1 MDEVAKIDRAKK
13 LADLK
18 KANTS
23 KQMQKLD
30 AIETGEAVF
39 KDVYFNKV
47 IVQQER
53 AEDDPAT
60 KLFNNWFA
68 ASAKK

>member
-1 MDEVAKIDRAKK
+1 MTETAKIERAKK

-30 AIETGEAVF
+30 ALETAEEVF
-39 KDVYFNKV
+39 SKVYFSKV
-47 IVQQER
+47 FVQQEK

-60 KLFNNWFA
+60 KLFNKWFEA
-68 ASAKK
+68 GAKK